1 MGLDALSS
9 MLERSWH
16 ALPMFRSECLRK
28 SDRRVSPVWTA
39 AVWVAISAGFGS
51 AVPASAGE
59 CEIPVA
65 AAPALA
71 AQTPDARLR
80 FIAQT
85 LRQTARSERRYA
97 GGWSLVYTG
106 LAAGTW
112 LFVPLSSDPR
122 QYVESAFNTG
132 TSLLAALLVVIPP
145 IGVIRDQQRMERL
158 LLQQGT
164 GDVRCTVLAESERLL
179 LHAADR
185 QESARNALAH
195 IGNVAVNVGLGL
207 VLGYGLDRPQGA
219 AVNTSVGIVLGEL
232 MIATRPRQALRSL
245 ERYRIG
251 NLQPESET
259 LTMPLSVTPLL
270 MRSGY
275 GVAVSSN
282 F

>member
-1 MGLDALSS
+1 MLCRCFGASVCANLTGEFPLS
-9 MLERSWH
+9 
-16 ALPMFRSECLRK
+16 
-28 SDRRVSPVWTA
+28 
-39 AVWVAISAGFGS
+39 G
-51 AVPASAGE
+51 
-59 CEIPVA
+59 
-65 AAPALA
+65 
-71 AQTPDARLR
+71 RLR
-80 FIAQT
+80 SGLPFRRGLVALF
-85 LRQTARSERRYA
+85 LRLRGSVRFLWPLRPLWRHRLRMRACASLPRPYDRQRAVSGDMRLA
-97 GGWSLVYTG
+97 GVWSTRDLP
-106 LAAGTW
+106 AGTW

-132 TSLLAALLVVIPP
+132 TSLLAALLVVIRP

-179 LHAADR
+179 LHAADS

>member
-1 MGLDALSS
+1 
-9 MLERSWH
+9 
-16 ALPMFRSECLRK
+16 MFRIESLRK
-28 SDRRVSPVWTA
+28 AEWRVSPAWTA

-80 FIAQT
+80 FISQT
-85 LRQTARSERRYA
+85 LRETARSEQRYA
-97 GGWSLVYTG
+97 VGWSLVYTG
-106 LAAGTW
+106 LAGGTW
-112 LFVPLSSDPR
+112 LFVPLSGDPR

-179 LHAADR
+179 LHAADS
-185 QESARNALAH
+185 QERARNALAH
-195 IGNVAVNVGLGL
+195 IGNVAVNLGLGL

-219 AVNTSVGIVLGEL
+219 AVNTSIGIVLGEL
-232 MIATRPRQALRSL
+232 MIATRPRQAARHL
-245 ERYRIG
+245 ESYRVG
-251 NLQPESET
+251 NLRPESEA
-259 LTMPLSVTPLL
+259 LTAPFLVTPL
-270 MRSGY
+270 RISSGY
-275 GVAVSSN
+275 GVAISSN